1 MDQNVE
7 RTLSEIEQRVGK
19 LRAGLADLSETI
31 ERASSARASDDAQR
45 VRDLE
50 ARRAHIAALERRALA
65 NAGRLTSGK
74 HGRALRRP
82 QQ

>member
-1 MDQNVE
+1 MDRNVE

-19 LRAGLADLSETI
+19 LRAGLADLSETL

-45 VRDLE
+45 TRDLE

-65 NAGRLTSGK
+65 NAGRLTIGRPA
-74 HGRALRRP
+74 RALRPPHR
-82 QQ
+82 